1 MRRARTTAVFAALLL
16 AGCGAATEPV
26 TPSTSAGSTAPAAG
40 ITPLPS
46 GAPTV
51 IAPPA
56 MLIVGRAGAGDLSV
70 VDSTTGRDLM
80 PLPVGVPMDDWAT
93 LVTAVPD
100 GSRTIVRRIDLS
112 GSGSDA
118 DVSLDG
124 AWSLPAV
131 GRDPLPRGLA
141 ADGSVLALVA
151 PRPDAPA
158 TSPTPSRFAIVDL
171 GRDAATP
178 PRLARTV
185 ELPEGFDFDTFSP
198 DGSTLYVIEHLDDQ
212 TAGHYQVRAVDVAT
226 GRLDPVPVANKSTDA
241 EPMYGSPITQVA
253 HGGTVLTLYRGPEH
267 PFVHALSSLDRFAVC
282 LDLPAT
288 GFTDEAAGLDWALVD
303 LPGRGVVDA
312 VNATLGLAVEIDPGA
327 LSISRTVTLPASSGS
342 AAADGPRIQLAKFGH
357 GQVGAVGRRAVA
369 TSAGGTIVA
378 GGRDGLVA
386 IATKDLSVEWRA
398 LPGEAVTSVGLSP
411 DGSTVFALL
420 GTGRIVAVS
429 STDGSSLGAVPG
441 EGYDRLLAVAE
452 G

>member
-1 MRRARTTAVFAALLL
+1 
-16 AGCGAATEPV
+16 
-26 TPSTSAGSTAPAAG
+26 
-40 ITPLPS
+40 
-46 GAPTV
+46 
-51 IAPPA
+51 
-56 MLIVGRAGAGDLSV
+56 
-70 VDSTTGRDLM
+70 
-80 PLPVGVPMDDWAT
+80 
-93 LVTAVPD
+93 
-100 GSRTIVRRIDLS
+100 
-112 GSGSDA
+112 
-118 DVSLDG
+118 
-124 AWSLPAV
+124 
-131 GRDPLPRGLA
+131 
-141 ADGSVLALVA
+141 
-151 PRPDAPA
+151 
-158 TSPTPSRFAIVDL
+158 
-171 GRDAATP
+171 
-178 PRLARTV
+178 
-185 ELPEGFDFDTFSP
+185 
-198 DGSTLYVIEHLDDQ
+198 
-212 TAGHYQVRAVDVAT
+212 
-226 GRLDPVPVANKSTDA
+226 
-241 EPMYGSPITQVA
+241 MYGSPITQVA

-288 GFTDEAAGLDWALVD
+288 GFTDEAAGPDWALVD
-303 LPGRGVVDA
+303 QPGRGVVDA

-342 AAADGPRIQLAKFGH
+342 AAAGGPRIQLAKFGH

-420 GTGRIVAVS
+420 GSGRILAVS